1 MPETPRSHP
10 ISIVAP
16 VDDPKTYLVRLGL
29 PDRPG
34 ALGTVA
40 ARFGA
45 LKGDVIGLEVVERG
59 AGLAIDEMV
68 VSLPS
73 DVPVDLVIKE
83 LNAEEGV
90 EIEDIRPLDTLPYDP
105 QLDAL
110 EVASIILGSESREE
124 LAYDLCLHV
133 CRAVRC
139 SWACV
144 VDQRGGVLASWG
156 ERPGDRWLDSF
167 VSCSSA
173 ITREPENVPPSPAME
188 AVWVP
193 LPAAAATL
201 VVGRD
206 GVSDTTAIRA
216 RERQRLA
223 ALARIA
229 DAWFRRLDEPSRR
242 GARTRHPS
250 AD

>member
-1 MPETPRSHP
+1 M
-10 ISIVAP
+10 
-16 VDDPKTYLVRLGL
+16 RLGL

-34 ALGTVA
+34 ALGSVA
-40 ARFGA
+40 TRFGA
-45 LKGDVIGLEVVERG
+45 LKGDVIGLEVVERD
-59 AGLAIDEMV
+59 AGLATDEMV
-68 VSLPS
+68 VSIPS
-73 DVPVDLVIKE
+73 DVPVDLVIQE
-83 LNAEEGV
+83 LSAEEGV
-90 EIEDIRPLDTLPYDP
+90 RVEDIRPLDCLPYDP

-110 EVASIILGSESREE
+110 EVASIILGSESRDE

-133 CRAVRC
+133 GRAVRC

-144 VDQRGGVLASWG
+144 VDRRGGILASWG
-156 ERPGDRWLDSF
+156 ERPDDPWLESF
-167 VSCSSA
+167 VSAGPA
-173 ITREPENVPPSPAME
+173 ITRETEDHQPISSMD

-193 LPAAAATL
+193 LPAADAAL

-206 GVSDTTAIRA
+206 GVSDTTTIRA

-229 DAWFRRLDEPSRR
+229 DAWFRRLDASLLR
-242 GARTRHPS
+242 GARARHPS